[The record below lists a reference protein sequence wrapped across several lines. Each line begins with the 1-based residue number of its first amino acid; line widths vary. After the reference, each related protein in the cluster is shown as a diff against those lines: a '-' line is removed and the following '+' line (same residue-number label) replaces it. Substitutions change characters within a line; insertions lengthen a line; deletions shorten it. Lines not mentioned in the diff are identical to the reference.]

1 MALKT
6 IFEKPVD
13 RSIEGVIK
21 ADDQASLRLEV
32 EEYVLTNEVEK
43 RLESFLDAYNNYDG
57 ANGVWISGFFGSG
70 KSHLLKILALLM
82 ENREVEGA
90 KVLDIILP
98 KCGDN
103 QILKGDLKKAVSIPS
118 KSILFNIDQ
127 KADVI
132 SKTQIDALVAVFVKV
147 FDESCGYY
155 GKQAYIAQFEREL
168 DRDNLLDKFK
178 DAFKTAS
185 SKDWEWGRMRAKR
198 VAAHIDEAY
207 QCVTGQ
213 EVTAILD
220 KYRSDY
226 SLSIEDFA
234 EQVNSYIETQET
246 NFRLNFFVDEVG
258 QYVADNVKLMTNL
271 QTIAESL
278 ATKSRGRAWI
288 IVTAQEDMNTLVGE
302 MNKQQSNDF
311 SKIQARFENRM
322 KLTSADVAE
331 VIRKRLL
338 QKNDT
343 GIHKLSKVYD
353 DQVNNLKTL
362 FDFADGAQLYRNFK
376 DQDHFIHT
384 YPFIPYQFIL
394 FQTAIQNLSMHNAFE
409 GKHRSVGERSML
421 GVFQQV
427 AVHISDYEVGRLAT
441 FDLMFEGI
449 RSALKAQ
456 IQRSIQLAER
466 HLDNKFAVQ
475 VLKALFLVKYI
486 KEFRATQRNLTVLM
500 LDEFNKDM
508 GHLNKNLTE
517 ALNLL
522 EQQTYIRRN
531 GQVFEFLTDEEKDVE
546 EEIKNTDIEASA
558 VDDHL
563 YKIVFDTIIK
573 LRKIRYDQNGQD
585 YPFSRKMDDK
595 LFGREHELSVHVIS
609 PFNENADNEQVLKMQ
624 SAGRD
629 ELLVIMP
636 PDERMMRDLLMNERT
651 NKYIRQNIS
660 TTQQESIK
668 RILTDKTLQNQERY
682 NDLKQH
688 IENLLGK
695 AKLFINANLV
705 DIGGT
710 DPQARII
717 KGFHDLIVRTYPNLK
732 MLKDFT
738 YTESYVSKCLKD
750 SGNLFGDD
758 VTLLSEAEQEMLSF
772 VKANKKNGIRTTVK
786 SLIERF
792 EKKSYGWYY
801 AAVLCIAAKLCAAGK
816 VELNFDSN
824 ILEDDQLEKAL
835 LNTHVHSNLIIEPLN
850 DFTAAQIR
858 SLKQFYEEF
867 FDSPTSS
874 TEAKALGKET
884 TEAIKEKIE
893 SLSGLVAK
901 SHKYPFLA
909 GLEKITAILKELK
922 AKPYTFF
929 LTDLHKIEDSLLDM
943 KEDVV
948 DPIQRFMN
956 GPLKTIYD
964 DAVNFLKRQEHNF
977 SYIDGDESGQIL
989 AILKDSSCYKNNKMS
1004 RVKSLVETVSDKLD
1018 EKLKTTRQVAID
1030 KINSLLNKMIGMED
1044 FIRLSASLQDELKKP
1059 FETQLETLQDQT
1071 LIAMISDALR
1081 RFEDDEYNN
1090 ILSKL
1095 SYLGRPK
1102 PASPDSKPSK
1112 SDQTDY
1118 ETSIEDSCLGKGKIK
1133 EGLAK
1138 PKEKENEP
1146 VKEVVGIKKIEVN
1159 YSKAWIENE
1168 FEVEDYLSVLKKA
1181 IIREINAGKRV
1192 QV

>member
-1 MALKT
+1 MTLKT
-6 IFEKPVD
+6 IFKKPVD

-21 ADDQASLRLEV
+21 ADDEASLRLEA

-70 KSHLLKILALLM
+70 KSHLLKILALLL

-98 KCGDN
+98 KCGEN
-103 QILKGDLKKAVSIPS
+103 EILKGDLKRAVSIPS

-168 DRDNLLDKFK
+168 DQDGLFDKFK
-178 DAFKTAS
+178 EAFETAS
-185 SKDWEWGRMRAKR
+185 KKDWEWGRMRAKR
-198 VAAHIDEAY
+198 VASHIDEAY
-207 QCVTGQ
+207 QTATGQQVTG
-213 EVTAILD
+213 ILD

-226 SLSIEDFA
+226 RLSIEDFA
-234 EQVNSYIETQET
+234 EQVNTYIENQGKD
-246 NFRLNFFVDEVG
+246 FRLNFFVDEVG

-271 QTIAESL
+271 QTVAESL

-288 IVTAQEDMNTLVGE
+288 IVTAQEDMNTVVGE
-302 MNKQQSNDF
+302 MDKQQSNDF

-331 VIRKRLL
+331 VIQKRLL

-343 GIHKLSKVYD
+343 GISKLSKVYN
-353 DQVNNLKTL
+353 DQVNNFKTL
-362 FDFADGAQLYRNFK
+362 FDFADGAQLYRNFR

-384 YPFIPYQFIL
+384 YPFVPYQFIL

-427 AVHISDYEVGRLAT
+427 AVQISDHEVGQLAT
-441 FDLMFEGI
+441 FDLMYEGI
-449 RSALKAQ
+449 RSALKAH

-486 KEFRATQRNLTVLM
+486 KEFRATKRNLTVLM

-508 GHLNKNLTE
+508 GTLNKDLTE

-522 EQQTYIRRN
+522 EQQTYIQRN
-531 GQVFEFLTDEEKDVE
+531 GEVFEFLTDEEKDVE
-546 EEIKNTDIEASA
+546 EEIKNTDIETSA
-558 VDDHL
+558 VDDNL
-563 YKIVFDTIIK
+563 NKIIFDTIIRLK
-573 LRKIRYDQNGQD
+573 KIRYDENGQD
-585 YPFSRKMDDK
+585 YPFSRKMDNK
-595 LFGREHELSVHVIS
+595 LFGREYELTIHVIS
-609 PFNENADNEQVLKMQ
+609 PFNEHADNEQVLIMQ

-636 PDERMMRDLLMNERT
+636 PDERIMRDLLMYERT

-660 TTQQESIK
+660 LTQQESIK
-668 RILTDKTLQNQERY
+668 RILTDKTLRNQERY
-682 NDLKQH
+682 NNLKQH
-688 IENLLGK
+688 IETFLGK
-695 AKLFINANLV
+695 SKMFINANLV

-710 DPQARII
+710 DPQGRII
-717 KGFHDLIVRTYPNLK
+717 KGFHDLIIRTYPNLK
-732 MLKDFT
+732 MLKDFA

-750 SGNLFGDD
+750 GGNIFGDD
-758 VTLLSEAEQEMLSF
+758 ISLLSEAEQEMLSF
-772 VKANKKNGIRTTVK
+772 VKGNKTMGVRTTVK
-786 SLIERF
+786 SIIERF
-792 EKKSYGWYY
+792 EKKPYGWYY
-801 AAVLCIAAKLCAAGK
+801 AAILCILAKLCAAGK
-816 VELNFDSN
+816 VELNSDSN

-835 LNTHVHSNLIIEPLN
+835 LNTHGHANLIVEPLS
-850 DFTAAQIR
+850 DFNAGQIR
-858 SLKQFYEEF
+858 SLKQFYGEF

-884 TEAIKEKIE
+884 TAAIKEKIE
-893 SLSGLVAK
+893 ALSKLVADK
-901 SHKYPFLA
+901 NKYPFLSE
-909 GLEKITAILKELK
+909 LDKIIETLKELK
-922 AKPYTFF
+922 GKPYTYF
-929 LTDLHKIEDSLLDM
+929 LTDLHKIEDNLLDL

-948 DPIQRFMN
+948 DPIQRFMS

-964 DAVNFLKRQEHNF
+964 DAVNCLKRQEHNL
-977 SYIDGDESGQIL
+977 SYIDGDESDQIL
-989 AILKDSSCYKNNKMS
+989 TILKDSSCYKNNKMQQ
-1004 RVKSLVETVSDKLD
+1004 VKSLVETVSDKVD
-1018 EKLKTTRQVAID
+1018 EKLKTTKQGASD
-1030 KINSLLNKMIGMED
+1030 KINTLLNKVTGMEG
-1044 FIRLSASLQDELKKP
+1044 FQKLSAEHQDELKKP
-1059 FETQLETLQDQT
+1059 CESQIEKINDQT
-1071 LIAMISDALR
+1071 LIAVISAELQ
-1081 RFEDDEYNN
+1081 RFEDEEYNK
-1090 ILSKL
+1090 ILSRL
-1095 SYLGRPK
+1095 SYLCRPK
-1102 PASPDSKPSK
+1102 PKPAKPKPSD
-1112 SDQTDY
+1112 SDKPEYGTG
-1118 ETSIEDSCLGKGKIK
+1118 IEDSDIRKGEIK
-1133 EGLAK
+1133 EGQTK
-1138 PKEKENEP
+1138 PEEKET
-1146 VKEVVGIKKIEVN
+1146 VKEMVGIKKIEVN
-1159 YSKAWIENE
+1159 YSKVWIENE
-1168 FEVEDYLSVLKKA
+1168 SEVEDYLSVLKKA
-1181 IIREINAGKRV
+1181 ILKEINAGKRI

>member
-1 MALKT
+1 MKT

-21 ADDQASLRLEV
+21 ADDDAGLRLEA
-32 EEYVLTNEVEK
+32 EEYVLTNEIEK
-43 RLESFLDAYNNYDG
+43 RLENFLDAYNNYDG

-82 ENREVEGA
+82 ENREVEGE
-90 KVLDIILP
+90 KVLDIILH

-103 QILKGDLKKAVSIPS
+103 EILKGDLKRAVNIPS

-168 DRDNLLDKFK
+168 DQDNLFDKFK
-178 DAFKTAS
+178 EAFEAAS
-185 SKDWEWGRMRAKR
+185 KKEWEWGRMRAKR
-198 VAAHIDEAY
+198 VASHIDDAY
-207 QCVTGQ
+207 QTVTGQ
-213 EVTAILD
+213 AVSGILD

-226 SLSIEDFA
+226 RLSIEDFA
-234 EQVNSYIETQET
+234 EQVNTYIETCGKD
-246 NFRLNFFVDEVG
+246 FRLNFFVDEVG

-271 QTIAESL
+271 QTLAESL

-288 IVTAQEDMNTLVGE
+288 IVTAQEDMNTVVGE

-322 KLTSADVAE
+322 KLTSVNVAE

-338 QKNDT
+338 QKNKKGVNT
-343 GIHKLSKVYD
+343 LSKVYD
-353 DQVNNLKTL
+353 EQANNFKTL
-362 FDFADGAQLYRNFK
+362 FDFADGSQLYRNFN

-427 AVHISDYEVGRLAT
+427 AVQISDHDIGQLAT
-441 FDLMFEGI
+441 FDLMYEGI

-466 HLDNKFAVQ
+466 HLDNTFAVQ

-486 KEFRATQRNLTVLM
+486 KEFKATKRNLSVLM
-500 LDEFNKDM
+500 LDEFNKNMDQ
-508 GHLNKNLTE
+508 LNKELTE

-522 EQQTYIRRN
+522 EHQTYIQRN
-531 GQVFEFLTDEEKDVE
+531 GDLFEFLTDEEKDVE
-546 EEIKNTDIEASA
+546 EEIKNTDIETSA
-558 VDDHL
+558 VDENL

-573 LRKIRYDQNGQD
+573 LRKIRYNENGQD
-585 YPFSRKMDDK
+585 YPFSRKLDDK
-595 LFGREHELSVHVIS
+595 FFGREYELTIHVVS
-609 PFNENADNEQVLKMQ
+609 PFNEHADNEQVLTMQ

-636 PDERMMRDLLMNERT
+636 PDDRVMRDLLMFERT

-682 NDLKQH
+682 ADLTQH

-695 AKLFINANLV
+695 SKMFINANLV
-705 DIGGT
+705 DIKGS
-710 DPQARII
+710 DPQGRII
-717 KGFHDLIVRTYPNLK
+717 KGFHDLIIRTYPNLT

-738 YTESYVSKCLKD
+738 YTEKYVSKCLKD
-750 SGNLFGDD
+750 AGNLFGDD
-758 VTLLSEAEQEMLSF
+758 VSLLSEAEQEMLSF
-772 VKANKKNGIRTTVK
+772 VKLNKSTGIRTTVK

-801 AAVLCIAAKLCAAGK
+801 AAILCILAKLCAASK
-816 VELNFDSN
+816 VELNSDSN

-835 LNTHVHSNLIIEPLN
+835 LNTHGHANLVIEPLN
-850 DFTAAQIR
+850 DFTAGQIR

-867 FDSPTSS
+867 FDTPTSA

-884 TEAIKEKIE
+884 TQAIKDTIDT
-893 SLSGLVAK
+893 LSQLVADK
-901 SHKYPFLA
+901 HKYPFLA
-909 GLEKITAILKELK
+909 ELDKIIETLNELK
-922 AKPYTFF
+922 GKPYTFF
-929 LTDLHKIEDSLLDM
+929 LTDLHKIEESLLDL
-943 KEDVV
+943 KEEVI
-948 DPIQRFMN
+948 DPIQRFMK
-956 GPLKTIYD
+956 GTLKTIYD
-964 DAVNFLKRQEHNF
+964 DAVSFLKRQAHNF
-977 SYIDGDESGQIL
+977 SYIDGDESNQIL
-989 AILKDSSCYKNNKMS
+989 DILKESTCYKNNKMQQ
-1004 RVKSLVETVSDKLD
+1004 VKSLVEIVSDKVD
-1018 EKLKTTRQVAID
+1018 EKLKSTKENASD
-1030 KINSLLNKMIGMED
+1030 KIKALLNKVTGMAD
-1044 FIRLSASLQDELKKP
+1044 FEKLSSDHQDELKKP
-1059 FETQLETLQDQT
+1059 FESRLEKIEDQT
-1071 LIAMISDALR
+1071 LIAVISAEFQ
-1081 RFEDDEYNN
+1081 RFEDEEYNK

-1095 SYLGRPK
+1095 SNLTRPK
-1102 PASPDSKPSK
+1102 PRSDKSKPYG
-1112 SDQTDY
+1112 SDQTKYDGD
-1118 ETSIEDSCLGKGKIK
+1118 IEESAFGKGDVREDQKK
-1133 EGLAK
+1133 LPG
-1138 PKEKENEP
+1138 
-1146 VKEVVGIKKIEVN
+1146 KEVIGIKKIEVE
-1159 YSKAWIENE
+1159 YSKAWIESE
-1168 FEVEDYLSVLKKA
+1168 PEVEDYLSILKKA
-1181 IIREINAGKRV
+1181 ILKEINGGKRI